1 MYKRQLKDI
10 VEVAVVALVI
20 AILVRTLLVEVF
32 VVQGP
37 SMEPTLVDG
46 NRLLVSKIAY
56 KIGEPSRGDV
66 VVLRYPLDLSLIHI

>member
-1 MYKRQLKDI
+1 MQTFKDI
-10 VEVAVVALVI
+10 VEVTVVALVI

-46 NRLLVSKIAY
+46 KDVY
-56 KIGEPSRGDV
+56 KRQDV
-66 VVLRYPLDLSLIHI
+66 TPIPHNGCRPPKRRRV